1 MFKKILFFI
10 IFCCITLSVFS
21 SEWRELSSEHFI
33 IYYKENENFAKE
45 VSYKAEKYYNSI
57 ASDIGYSRYSNF
69 WTWDKRVKIY
79 IYPTKKDYL
88 KETNQ
93 PDWSE
98 GMADYKNKQILS
110 YALSEGFLDSIL
122 PHEMAHLIFR
132 DFVGFKSEIPLWL
145 DEGVAQWAENLK
157 RANIKKLAKEL
168 YQKEFLLSLK
178 DIMTLDIRS
187 LKDKNKVFIRPTKTK
202 SGEDGVLFIGTEQL
216 ITNYYIQSASIVGF
230 LIEKYGSYSFSNFC
244 RELRDGKSVE
254 EAIRIAYP
262 HIVNLE
268 ELETLWRRYLER
280 E

>member
-1 MFKKILFFI
+1 MFRKILFFI
-10 IFCCITLSVFS
+10 ILNFTISVFS
-21 SEWRELSSEHFI
+21 SEWKELSSEHFI

-45 VSYKAEKYYNSI
+45 VSYKAEKYYSSI
-57 ASDIGYSRYSNF
+57 ASDIGYSRYSDF

-93 PDWSE
+93 PTWSE
-98 GMADYKNKQILS
+98 GMADYKNKQIIS

-145 DEGVAQWAENLK
+145 DEGVAQWAEISK
-157 RANIKKLAKEL
+157 RDHIRKLAKEL
-168 YQKEFLLSLK
+168 YQKDLLLSLK
-178 DIMTLDIRS
+178 DIMTLDIRN
-187 LKDKNKVFIRPTKTK
+187 LRDKDKVFIRPTKTK
-202 SGEDGVLFIGTEQL
+202 TGQDGVLFIGTEQL
-216 ITNYYIQSASIVGF
+216 INNYYLQSVSIVGF

-244 RELRDGKSVE
+244 RELRDGKSIG

-262 HIVNLE
+262 HIMNLE
-268 ELETLWRRYLER
+268 ELEILWRKYLER
-280 E
+280 D